1 MTLSKPAVAIVPRQ
15 NQVLIGTSEEQQSYS
30 YSDSQLSKI
39 LQEPT
44 TVKVFADAVVGQ
56 NLLNQ
61 NGLKV
66 GGQIF
71 DVKLADSLLT
81 AGLEVDNSIA
91 SISSRHLGKFS
102 LESLPQ
108 DLLKLRDVLRV
119 KLASEELI
127 EVAKIEFN
135 ATKATAQMSQNGVRL
150 DTAWLKDKQQELEE
164 ERRGL
169 ESQVKDW
176 LGEKLPDE
184 TDKIQLSDLTST
196 KKADKTQ
203 TLECFNRAGVPLESF
218 NKNHIQSLTTEH
230 PILNQFQRMR
240 TVNDLIGNKGIQG
253 LLNVVDD
260 ENKVYPT
267 WHQNSAATGRM
278 SATKPAIQNIPASLK
293 RAIIPEQQGEEKQV
307 FVRADY
313 SQQEL
318 RILAQLTGDKTLTSA
333 YQEGRDAHRLT
344 ASLMTGKPENQITS
358 EERQRAKPVNFGKIY
373 GQSPQGLQ
381 SYAKV
386 SYGVEFSI
394 EDAMKFQAA
403 MDKGYPSVAR
413 HEQQVRQD
421 FKHQWNAALSSED
434 NQYPQTR
441 TLLGR
446 KREWQPQQHQYP
458 PINEALNAP
467 IQGSG
472 ADMSKLALALLPD
485 ALQETGA
492 KITLIRHDK
501 IVLTAQ
507 ESQAEKVGKILES
520 VMKVAGLRITPDIPT
535 VAEVSICD
543 NLLGV
548 RLSEQEF
555 RNREEKLPSPSR
567 KEPIT
572 ELRTYPKQATKF
584 KPKQQPLSS
593 ENTLTDFDIRDHV
606 KFRNGR
612 GECPCCGLEGKP
624 NNLNLSVREDGLFWC
639 FRGSGGEPPSR
650 DVEQLH
656 DEKAIR
662 KALGLPEIGKVQV
675 LPDIREFNQSQSSSD
690 NLTPRVATEEDLKI
704 SQQRLLSADDK
715 HHSLQQKALNYL
727 EGRGITP
734 EMAERYNI
742 GLNFGFRTPD
752 GRSLPASITFHH
764 RDAVE
769 PDKLY
774 LRRRYAP
781 WLSEE
786 ELEPGTPKWGQ
797 SGVPPSVWVV
807 QQPEPKV
814 EKTYLTEGP
823 WDAVRLGEAVRQSG
837 ESIAVA
843 CTSTGARGIPPPE
856 QLKAIP
862 GEEVVIFYVC
872 EAW

>member
-1 MTLSKPAVAIVPRQ
+1 MKSSKPAVAIIPQ
-15 NQVLIGTSEEQQSYS
+15 LNQVLIGTSQERQLYS
-30 YSDSQLSKI
+30 YFDSQLSEI
-39 LQEPT
+39 LLNTQ
-44 TVKVFADAVVGQ
+44 TVKVFADAVEGQ
-56 NLLNQ
+56 KLLQQ
-61 NGLKV
+61 NGLEVK
-66 GGQIF
+66 GQVF
-71 DVKLADSLLT
+71 DVPLADSLLT
-81 AGLEVDNSIA
+81 AGLEIDNSID
-91 SISSRHLGKFS
+91 SIGQRYLGKS
-102 LESLPQ
+102 LSEPTPQ
-108 DLLKLRDVLRV
+108 DLLLLRENLRE
-119 KLASEELI
+119 KLI
-127 EVAKIEFN
+127 EEKLVDVALVEFN
-135 ATKATAQMSQNGVRL
+135 ATKATAQMSRNGVRL
-150 DTAWLKDKQQELEE
+150 DTAWLKDKQQELQE

-169 ESQVKDW
+169 ESQVKGW

-196 KKADKTQ
+196 KKTDKTQ
-203 TLECFNRAGVPLESF
+203 TLEWFNRAGVPLESF

-240 TVNDLIGNKGIQG
+240 TVSDLIGNKGIQG

-293 RAIIPEQQGEEKQV
+293 RSIIPEQQGEERQV
-307 FVRADY
+307 FVRGDY

-344 ASLMTGKPENQITS
+344 ASLMTGKPENKITS

-381 SYAKV
+381 SYAIA

-403 MDKGYPSVAR
+403 MDKGYPEVAR
-413 HEQQVRQD
+413 HEQQVRQN
-421 FKHQWNAALSSED
+421 FKQQWNAALSSED

-446 KREWQPQQHQYP
+446 KREWQPQPDQYP
-458 PINEALNAP
+458 PIN
-467 IQGSG
+467 
-472 ADMSKLALALLPD
+472 
-485 ALQETGA
+485 
-492 KITLIRHDK
+492 
-501 IVLTAQ
+501 
-507 ESQAEKVGKILES
+507 
-520 VMKVAGLRITPDIPT
+520 
-535 VAEVSICD
+535 
-543 NLLGV
+543 
-548 RLSEQEF
+548 
-555 RNREEKLPSPSR
+555 
-567 KEPIT
+567 
-572 ELRTYPKQATKF
+572 
-584 KPKQQPLSS
+584 
-593 ENTLTDFDIRDHV
+593 
-606 KFRNGR
+606 
-612 GECPCCGLEGKP
+612 
-624 NNLNLSVREDGLFWC
+624 
-639 FRGSGGEPPSR
+639 
-650 DVEQLH
+650 
-656 DEKAIR
+656 
-662 KALGLPEIGKVQV
+662 KALGLPEVGKVQV
-675 LPDIREFNQSQSSSD
+675 LPNIREFNQSQKST
-690 NLTPRVATEEDLKI
+690 NLTPRVATEEDLKR
-704 SQQRLLSADDK
+704 SQQRLLSADAK

-727 EGRGITP
+727 ESRGITP
-734 EMAERYNI
+734 EMAQRYNI

-781 WLSEE
+781 WLSEN

-807 QQPEPKV
+807 QQPEQNV

-856 QLKAIP
+856 QLRAIP